1 MKIYSSS
8 KYDQQNGSNWR
19 WSVTPSNQLKIIAQ
33 TKDYCEIQAEQ
44 GISTAN
50 LYFEYDYYSGL
61 SKVTSITRWVITYIP
76 VTSITLN
83 KYSLTLEEGQKETLT
98 STVKPGEASDNSVNW
113 SSSNNSVATV
123 DNGKVTAKSAG
134 KATITCKANDG
145 SGKQASCEI
154 TVISP
159 FVAEINAANFPDENF
174 RKYLLSTSYGED
186 GRLTRQEIN
195 SVTTID
201 VSGSS
206 SEPGM
211 IRSLNGIGFFAE
223 LRNLDCSYNQLTE
236 LDISK
241 NTALTE
247 LRCYRNQLTEL
258 DVSKNTKLTY
268 LACENNKLTELDVSE
283 NTKLTYLA
291 CYDNQLTALD
301 VSKNTKLTEL
311 YCSSNQLTALDVS
324 KNTALTRLFCNNNQ
338 LTALDVSKNTALRA
352 FYCNDN
358 HLTELDV
365 SKNKELT
372 EFSCY
377 YNQLTALDVSKNT
390 ELISFAF
397 YNNQLTE
404 LDVSKNTKLIWL
416 YCNNNQL
423 TALDVSKNTELI
435 YLYCYN
441 NQLTALD
448 VSKNTELEDLDCG
461 YNQLTALD
469 VSKNTELIYLYCYN
483 NQLTALNLSK
493 NTALTDLDCEDN
505 QLTVL
510 DVSKNTELIYLYCC
524 NNQLTALDVSKNTKL
539 TELYC
544 AGNKIK
550 DAAMDDLIM
559 SLPVNQ
565 TEEEYTFAVVYTDR
579 EEGNLCYEQQ
589 VATAKANGWTPRAWN
604 GSTWVEYEGEPI
616 NDIKQVTIGSA
627 LVAGYSSNRNLDFT
641 SLQDKGVSAWI
652 ATGFSKGNV
661 MLSRIYQV
669 PAGEG
674 VYVKAEKAG
683 TYDIPTTT
691 EEAFCVNMFVGVPY
705 GKTVDMY
712 EDYYGEKYLTLSFA
726 LSKTTGKP
734 GFFPNTEAKTYGKN
748 KMYLHMP
755 ARLLPE
761 YAKTRLNEFSL
772 GLEFEEETTG
782 ISDAEHLNDKGQMI
796 NDKRGEVYDLQGRKV
811 NAQGT
816 MYRSAEGRL
825 LPTGRKNAQLP
836 KGMYIMNGKKVVVK

>member
-1 MKIYSSS
+1 MKLSRLFVVLICTICSLSTFADVNPRATYELCPGRKMKIYSSS

-159 FVAEINAANFPDENF
+159 LVAEINAANFPDENF

-390 ELISFAF
+390 A
-397 YNNQLTE
+397 
-404 LDVSKNTKLIWL
+404 
-416 YCNNNQL
+416 
-423 TALDVSKNTELI
+423 
-435 YLYCYN
+435 
-441 NQLTALD
+441 
-448 VSKNTELEDLDCG
+448 LEDLDCG

-755 ARLLPE
+755 ARMLPE
-761 YAKTRLNEFSL
+761 YAKARMNDFLL
-772 GLEFEEETTG
+772 GIEFEEEEATG